1 MQFLFPLFLSA
12 AVLISIPI
20 LIHLFYFRRFKK
32 VYFTNVRFL
41 KELKEETTSRS
52 KIRNLLV
59 LLMRI
64 MAILFLVI
72 AFAQPFIRQDE
83 TDSPQA
89 RTVGI
94 FIDNSFSMN
103 ALSADVALIEVAK
116 QRAREIIEAYEETDR
131 FLITTNDV
139 VARYERLVDKN
150 TAREFV
156 EEIEIGP
163 SSKAFSQVSE
173 YMKRQL
179 DKEKNTKPV
188 SYFISDFQKQQAD
201 LQSDVDMEINLIPIK
216 AVQERNLSIDS
227 VWFESPVQ
235 MSGQIARLLIKCSN
249 YDSNPVENA
258 RISYQYEGENK
269 PIGSVNIAANSSVT
283 DTISFLV
290 KGTGW
295 QEMVLEITDY
305 PIEFDDLYHIAFEVP
320 DKLPVL
326 IIQENAI
333 NRFLR
338 AAFSSNAYYEPSFQS
353 VDKVSY
359 SDLPN
364 QRLIILDGISKLS
377 SGLVSEL
384 NGYLERGGNIIWFPP
399 AQNRLEELNKSLQS
413 LNLPPFSAYEQGAFE
428 GFKLNNQS
436 FVYRDV
442 FERIPDN
449 LKLPNSKIRYK
460 SGSGR
465 GENIISF
472 RDGSNMLTAYEN
484 KKGIVYVVSVPLDPT
499 ASNFAS
505 SAEVFI
511 PLLFRVPLQRRE
523 ALPWSYTIGR
533 DEALE
538 VSLPPLRGDV
548 SFKMKGPI
556 EFIPSISRLGSKV
569 VLNMHHQITEH
580 GIYRLISNED
590 QDIAV
595 FAFNYDRRESDPKS
609 YTSSEL
615 TAMYPSYQIMDY
627 SINLEL
633 ASIISQQ
640 TKGTVLWRI
649 ALLIGLLFI
658 LAEILLLR
666 FWKV

>member
-1 MQFLFPLFLSA
+1 
-12 AVLISIPI
+12 
-20 LIHLFYFRRFKK
+20 

-64 MAILFLVI
+64 MAILFLVF
-72 AFAQPFIRQDE
+72 AFAQPFISQDE
-83 TDSPQA
+83 SDTPQTRA
-89 RTVGI
+89 VGI

-103 ALSADVALIEVAK
+103 ALSEDVALIDVAK
-116 QRAREIIEAYEETDR
+116 QRAREIIDAYEETDR
-131 FLITTNDV
+131 FLISTNDL
-139 VARYERLVDKN
+139 VARYERMVDKN
-150 TAREFV
+150 TAIEFV

-179 DKEKNTKPV
+179 EKEKNTKPV
-188 SYFISDFQKQQAD
+188 IYMISDFQKQQAD
-201 LQSDVDMEINLIPIK
+201 LQADIEMDINLIPIK

-235 MSGQIARLLIKCSN
+235 LSGQIARLLIKCSN

-258 RISYQYEGENK
+258 RISYQYNGENK
-269 PIGSVNIAANSSVT
+269 PIGSVNIGANSSVI

-305 PIEFDDLYHIAFEVP
+305 PIEFDDLYYIAFEVP

-326 IIQENAI
+326 IIQNNEI
-333 NRFLR
+333 NRFLK
-338 AAFSSNAYYEPSFQS
+338 AAFSSNAYYEATFQS
-353 VDKVSY
+353 VDRVSY

-377 SGLVSEL
+377 SGLVAEL
-384 NGYLERGGNIIWFPP
+384 NGYLERGGNLIWFPP
-399 AQNRLEELNKSLQS
+399 VQNKLEELNKSLQS
-413 LNLPPFSAYEQGAFE
+413 LNLPVFNAYEQGQFE

-449 LKLPNSKIRYK
+449 LKLPNSKIRYRT
-460 SGSGR
+460 GAGR
-465 GENIISF
+465 GEIIISF
-472 RDGSNMLTAYEN
+472 RDGSAMLTAYEN
-484 KKGIVYVVSVPLDPT
+484 QKGMVYINSVPLDRNT
-499 ASNFAS
+499 SNFAS
-505 SAEVFI
+505 SAEIFI

-523 ALPWSYTIGR
+523 ALPWSYTIGI

-538 VSLPPLRGDV
+538 ISLPPLRGDV
-548 SFKMKGPI
+548 SFKMKGPQ

-569 VLNMHHQITEH
+569 VLNLHHQINEH
-580 GIYRLISNED
+580 GIYSLVSNED
-590 QDIAV
+590 QDIYV

-609 YTSSEL
+609 YNASEL
-615 TAMYPSYQIMDY
+615 TAMYPSYQVMDY
-627 SINLEL
+627 SLNLEL

-640 TKGTVLWRI
+640 TKGRVLWRL
-649 ALLIGLLFI
+649 ALIIGLLFI